1 MIYDF
6 VLSTGD
12 TSVSGCSSDT
22 LQTNTFT
29 LFHNEAGASQSRFY
43 YDRNLSTG
51 QDELNLYLNGQNLFQ
66 EIPEITSLSNNTIYT
81 IKTGDFFTKGSEASI
96 YDSAEL
102 YFHTTTPVN
111 STSDISYNVLTGG
124 MFVGTGDLGLSLNSG
139 ISGQY
144 SVSEFKD
151 YHYFLNGVK
160 VYSGHG
166 VGVPVGAG
174 TTQGWQFS
182 FGVGVT
188 QAGGVVSNENKN
200 KFKYTAHRKRI
211 RTTDTTGRYSD
222 NVYGSGFLEGRT
234 NFYVNG
240 VLQREDNYLEL
251 YTGVSLIKTGFDAT
265 ISGGLPEILSGS
277 SYTL

>member
-12 TSVSGCSSDT
+12 TSVSGCSSDV
-22 LQTNTFT
+22 LQTDTFN

-51 QDELNLYLNGQNLFQ
+51 QDELSLNLNGQNLFQ
-66 EIPEITSLSNNTIYT
+66 EIPEIIELSNQIVYT
-81 IKTGDFFTKGSEASI
+81 IKTGDVFTKGSEASI
-96 YDSAEL
+96 YDSSEL

-144 SVSEFKD
+144 SVSDFKD

-160 VYSGHG
+160 VYSGAG
-166 VGVPVGAG
+166 VGIAVGAG
-174 TTQGWQFS
+174 TSQAWQFS
-182 FGVGVT
+182 FGVGVSA
-188 QAGGVVSNENKN
+188 AGGVVSNENKN

-222 NVYGSGFLEGRT
+222 NVYGSGFLEGRN

-240 VLQREDNYLEL
+240 ILQSEDNYLEL

-265 ISGGLPEILSGS
+265 ISGGFLEPLSGS